1 MEKRLMKFRTC
12 LEAYRFFKKTVSIL
26 SFYKLVYEKK
36 VGWDVCSTRLL
47 PTRLPPARLMLDR
60 DGPYEKSPTQ
70 RRWRQGCFEHNEHM

>member
-36 VGWDVCSTRLL
+36 VGWDVWNSVSKKPVSSFLV
-47 PTRLPPARLMLDR
+47 
-60 DGPYEKSPTQ
+60 
-70 RRWRQGCFEHNEHM
+70 HNY